1 MNKFKTFP
9 EITLNESQKFLKNLM
24 IKYIANIQRENSQWA
39 QGNRKEKITFFFK
52 KCINFRI
59 SK

>member
-39 QGNRKEKITFFFK
+39 QGNRK
-52 KCINFRI
+52 
-59 SK
+59 